1 MAEPKRIMRFVIA
14 LIAKGAKALTRM
26 RFIVFGSLTPA
37 HLAGLSFAP
46 PVFTGFAIIVTRLR
60 YRTVTDLRH

>member
-1 MAEPKRIMRFVIA
+1 MH
-14 LIAKGAKALTRM
+14 IAKGAKALQIM

-46 PVFTGFAIIVTRLR
+46 PVFTGFAIIVTIRR
-60 YRTVTDLRH
+60 YKLVTDLRH

>member
-1 MAEPKRIMRFVIA
+1 
-14 LIAKGAKALTRM
+14 M

-46 PVFTGFAIIVTRLR
+46 PAFTGFAIIVTILH
-60 YRTVTDLRH
+60 YKLVTDLRH

>member
-1 MAEPKRIMRFVIA
+1 
-14 LIAKGAKALTRM
+14 M

-46 PVFTGFAIIVTRLR
+46 PAFAGFAIIVTRLR